1 MSVGVKFDTG
11 RKKGKELVISY
22 MLVIQ
27 FSSMGFL
34 LFHKKNRCEI
44 CHDTFDKYEQ
54 LVGHS
59 RENNHRCILK
69 CQNCGMKFLYE
80 KDGLHHMQE
89 ENRRKIDFRRHR
101 ES

>member
-1 MSVGVKFDTG
+1 MTAGVKIDVG

-22 MLVIQ
+22 MLVLL

-44 CHDTFDKYEQ
+44 CHDTFEKYEQ

-59 RENNHRCILK
+59 REKHHRSILK
-69 CQNCGMKFLYE
+69 CQNCGMQFLHE
-80 KDGLHHMQE
+80 KDRLHHMQE
-89 ENRRKIDFRRHR
+89 EKKRKIDFRRHR
-101 ES
+101 